1 MTGMMQMLLGS
12 AGKFAQL
19 PSDITI
25 TDIVFSPSTATASF
39 ALNSSGTYTCLGSI
53 KPADGTWLKGIGTG
67 GGYEARLTVTSG
79 SFTTGT
85 TGSWLSLGTTR
96 QWTFSQLTVGSGSA
110 AGTLEIRDPDSGFV
124 FTSCNLTL
132 NGEVN

>member
-1 MTGMMQMLLGS
+1 MSGMMQMLLGS

-25 TDIVFSPSTATASF
+25 SDIVFSPSTSTASF
-39 ALNSSGTYTCLGSI
+39 TLNSAGTYTCLGSI
-53 KPADGTWLKGIGTG
+53 KPADGTWLKGIGVG
-67 GGYEARLTVTSG
+67 ADYEARLTVVSG

-85 TGSWLSLGTTR
+85 VGSWLSLGTSR
-96 QWTFSQLTVGSGSA
+96 QWTFSQISVGTGSA
-110 AGTLEIRDPDSGFV
+110 AGTLEIRDPSSGFV